1 MKENYQ
7 LMLDK
12 IIAQNNN
19 NIPSLLLH
27 SCCGP
32 CSSYVLEYLTKH
44 FDITVFFYNPN
55 IYPEAEYFKRLDTQ
69 KQLLERMSFVN
80 PVSLIEG
87 EYDPENYLA
96 AVRGQEEYREGGA
109 RCSTCFTLRLDKT
122 AELAKS
128 KGFDYFATT
137 LTVSPHKN
145 AQIINTL
152 GYDLSEKYD
161 VRWLPSD
168 FKKREGYKRSIEL
181 SKQYDLYRQEYCGCS
196 FAMNY

>member
-1 MKENYQ
+1 MKQNYQ

-12 IIAQNNN
+12 IIEKQDGTL
-19 NIPSLLLH
+19 PSLLLH

-32 CSSYVLEYLTKH
+32 CSSYVLEYLTKY

-55 IYPEAEYFKRLDTQ
+55 IYPEAEYIKRLDTQ
-69 KQLLERMSFVN
+69 KQLLEKMPFEN

-87 EYDPENYLA
+87 DYEPDAYLA
-96 AVRGQEEYREGGA
+96 AVRGQEEYREGGI
-109 RCSTCFTLRLDKT
+109 RCSTCFTLRLYKT
-122 AELAKS
+122 AELAKA

-152 GYDLSEKYD
+152 GFEIGEKHGIS
-161 VRWLPSD
+161 WLPSD

-181 SKQYDLYRQEYCGCS
+181 SQQYGLYRQGYCGCS

>member
-1 MKENYQ
+1 
-7 LMLDK
+7 MLDK
-12 IIAQNNN
+12 VIEQNGSTL
-19 NIPSLLLH
+19 PSLLLH

-55 IYPEAEYFKRLDTQ
+55 IYPEAEYIKRLDTQ
-69 KQLLERMSFVN
+69 KQLIANMPFEN
-80 PVSLIEG
+80 PVKLIAG
-87 EYDPENYLA
+87 EYDPESYIA
-96 AVRGQEEYREGGA
+96 AVRGQEEYKEGGP

-122 AELAKS
+122 ASLAKAE
-128 KGFDYFATT
+128 GFDYFATT

-145 AQIINTL
+145 AQIINTI
-152 GYDLSEKYD
+152 GFDLAEKHGML
-161 VRWLPSD
+161 WLPSD

>member
-152 GYDLSEKYD
+152 GYELSEKYD

>member
-161 VRWLPSD
+161 VHWLPSD